1 MSNSR
6 SARTTA
12 LTGLF
17 LLTLTGSQL
26 VGQAPAQAATFTV
39 TTFADVVNPV
49 DGLTSLREA
58 FASASTNGV
67 DDTIVL
73 AAGNYNLTLCT
84 GPLSHT
90 EGRALTVQ
98 GNGATIA
105 QTCADTGVIE
115 STDDASTLTLT
126 GLGIVGGP
134 NSGAFVFGAG
144 VYGEGT
150 VNLDTVTI
158 TGVDGGPSGASA
170 AVTGS
175 NNMPGAPVTIL
186 NSSITGN
193 DSDGVNGSNVSF
205 VLTGSTITG
214 NGGAG
219 VNLTDGTPATITDST
234 ISDNGEYG
242 LRTTGQ
248 GHTRVT
254 VTGSAINGN
263 GLTGLLCS
271 ACGSLDLTSSTV
283 DGNGDGGVDFS
294 YDLDPVGPD
303 RHITLTDS
311 SVSDNAASGPGG
323 GISVTT
329 IQPAPSDGVSP
340 ILTVAQSTISGNTT
354 TGSNRHGGGVYS
366 RVGKL
371 RVENS
376 TINAN
381 STGSSRVGGP
391 SGGGIYYVPDADGL
405 TSARHGATII
415 YSTISGNST
424 AAHGGG
430 AYLDSD
436 GAVQVLRSKVTKNTT
451 GLSGRG
457 GGLWAR
463 EATPLLIEKSTIAS
477 NRAARGGG
485 VYLAGRTGVVWA
497 IIADT
502 TVHRNRASEY
512 GGGVLVAEN
521 ALVTFRNS
529 TVSANRADV
538 SGGGIQAGTVT
549 RPRVPVDGVTI
560 EFTTVRG
567 NRAPQGGNLGAR
579 SGVVT
584 IRASIL
590 VAATGPGC
598 SFGAAA
604 SLASGG
610 YTFTD
615 DNACAADPTDVVSL
629 ADPQLGPLASNGGLT
644 ATHLPANSS
653 PLVGLVPPAS
663 CTLAVD
669 QRGQARPQGSGC
681 EPGSVEVLGK
691 RKS

>member
-1 MSNSR
+1 M
-6 SARTTA
+6 
-12 LTGLF
+12 
-17 LLTLTGSQL
+17 
-26 VGQAPAQAATFTV
+26 
-39 TTFADVVNPV
+39 
-49 DGLTSLREA
+49 
-58 FASASTNGV
+58 
-67 DDTIVL
+67 
-73 AAGNYNLTLCT
+73 
-84 GPLSHT
+84 
-90 EGRALTVQ
+90 
-98 GNGATIA
+98 
-105 QTCADTGVIE
+105 
-115 STDDASTLTLT
+115 
-126 GLGIVGGP
+126 
-134 NSGAFVFGAG
+134 
-144 VYGEGT
+144 
-150 VNLDTVTI
+150 
-158 TGVDGGPSGASA
+158 
-170 AVTGS
+170 
-175 NNMPGAPVTIL
+175 
-186 NSSITGN
+186 
-193 DSDGVNGSNVSF
+193 
-205 VLTGSTITG
+205 
-214 NGGAG
+214 
-219 VNLTDGTPATITDST
+219 
-234 ISDNGEYG
+234 
-242 LRTTGQ
+242 
-248 GHTRVT
+248 
-254 VTGSAINGN
+254 
-263 GLTGLLCS
+263 
-271 ACGSLDLTSSTV
+271 
-283 DGNGDGGVDFS
+283 
-294 YDLDPVGPD
+294 
-303 RHITLTDS
+303 
-311 SVSDNAASGPGG
+311 
-323 GISVTT
+323 
-329 IQPAPSDGVSP
+329 
-340 ILTVAQSTISGNTT
+340 
-354 TGSNRHGGGVYS
+354 
-366 RVGKL
+366 
-371 RVENS
+371 
-376 TINAN
+376 
-381 STGSSRVGGP
+381 
-391 SGGGIYYVPDADGL
+391 
-405 TSARHGATII
+405 
-415 YSTISGNST
+415 
-424 AAHGGG
+424 
-430 AYLDSD
+430 
-436 GAVQVLRSKVTKNTT
+436 TKNTT